1 MTHKCNFT
9 NRIVLIFLFFFF
21 YETAGFFG
29 GKKWEQ
35 SMIKLRK
42 PITEA
47 LNL

>member
-1 MTHKCNFT
+1 MTHRCNFM
-9 NRIVLIFLFFFF
+9 NSIVLNFFFFFF
-21 YETAGFFG
+21 YEAARFFG

-47 LNL
+47 LSL